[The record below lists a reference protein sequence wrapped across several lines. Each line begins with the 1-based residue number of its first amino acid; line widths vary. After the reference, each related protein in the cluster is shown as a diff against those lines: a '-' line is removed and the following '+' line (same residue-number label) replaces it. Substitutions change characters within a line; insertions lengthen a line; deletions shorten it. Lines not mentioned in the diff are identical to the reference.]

1 MQPLG
6 GVGGGVEA
14 TSTIGGV
21 ELPPPQEARN
31 SAVSSKVQA
40 LVGFLFIVLYN
51 QISCLCESLEYM
63 MA

>member
-31 SAVSSKVQA
+31 SVVSSKVQA
-40 LVGFLFIVLYN
+40 LVGFLIIVLYN
-51 QISCLCESLEYM
+51 KKGVVV
-63 MA
+63 